1 MKRWPCL
8 EEITYKGK
16 TDSFFF
22 NHVSCLVMSDTT
34 QPFCGLGKH
43 QQTLK
48 LSKIMCD
55 FESVRNNCHE
65 SFEWFLSIPW
75 TTVTKRSTQHG
86 STCVRRQ
93 GEEANMGR
101 SFQVSKNDSVC
112 PAYAGLS
119 FFTFFLK
126 AFWWHTTTGS
136 TTGWSPFL
144 FSNHHMAF
152 TIKSRLSSF
161 FAETFHN

>member
-1 MKRWPCL
+1 MMLLLLEFRKLWAYCEIGLRKDMLFSSFAFCVVPACIFGFIWGFGFGNKEINEAMKRWPCV

-43 QQTLK
+43 QQTPK

-65 SFEWFLSIPW
+65 SFEWFFSIPW

-86 STCVRRQ
+86 STCVRRHR
-93 GEEANMGR
+93 GG
-101 SFQVSKNDSVC
+101 SKHGMVVPSQ
-112 PAYAGLS
+112 
-119 FFTFFLK
+119 
-126 AFWWHTTTGS
+126 
-136 TTGWSPFL
+136 
-144 FSNHHMAF
+144 
-152 TIKSRLSSF
+152 
-161 FAETFHN
+161 